1 MLELQEIVAVPLPV
15 NDVFV
20 IELQLSPE
28 GTVAVSVK
36 LLVNPWIRLT
46 VMVDVADEPTMT
58 PDGEDADNVKSG
70 GIPNVN
76 EAVVV

>member
-1 MLELQEIVAVPLPV
+1 MLELQEIVAVPLLV

-20 IELQLSPE
+20 IELQLSPG
-28 GTVAVSVK
+28 GTLAVSVK

-46 VMVDVADEPTMT
+46 AIVDVVDEPTLT
-58 PDGEDADNVKSG
+58 LDGEDAEMVKSG

-76 EAVVV
+76 EAVEV